1 MGINEL
7 REKVK
12 SDKAL
17 AEQFKGLKTPEEAV
31 EVAKKNG
38 YDISVSDLERMAELS
53 EEQLKAVAGGAGNP
67 VDAADVIVYLGILV
81 F

>member
-17 AEQFKGLKTPEEAV
+17 AEQFKGLKTAEEVV

-38 YDISVSDLERMAELS
+38 YDISVSDLELSAGLS
-53 EEQLKAVAGGAGNP
+53 EEQLKAVAGGSGDPIDIASFLIHI
-67 VDAADVIVYLGILV
+67 IVQ
-81 F
+81 

>member
-7 REKVK
+7 KEKVK

-53 EEQLKAVAGGAGNP
+53 EDQLKAVAGGFGDP
-67 VDAADVIVYLGILV
+67 IDAASFLIHIIVQ
-81 F
+81 

>member
-1 MGINEL
+1 M
-7 REKVK
+7 K
-12 SDKAL
+12 SDKAF

-53 EEQLKAVAGGAGNP
+53 EEQLKAVAGGFGDP
-67 VDAADVIVYLGILV
+67 IDAASFLIHIIVQ
-81 F
+81 